1 MNFFRHF
8 ALGIKSYWKAISY
21 IRTHKLYW
29 YLPIPAALMLIIYY
43 VGSRIASWQSSWD
56 PELGCLECSNMNE
69 TIWFMVKMLLSISL
83 GLVLMKFAK
92 YIVVIVLSPL
102 LSILSQSVEKK
113 LTNNKYPFSLRQ
125 TLHDVRRGIRI
136 ALRNVMWEYIFFLII
151 LIVSAL
157 GWEKAHKSPV
167 FYLTFVIG
175 FFYYGFSFIDYINE
189 RRRLDIDQSIHF
201 MRNHRGLA
209 IAIGTIYSILILVP
223 VNLGQMINFTGFL
236 DHPFETLGTVSL
248 QFILWFL
255 ASSAPILAIVA
266 ATLAMH
272 ELVDLN
278 TNKFSVKAAGNK
290 QVDSDQYE
298 GEEDI

>member
-1 MNFFRHF
+1 MNFLRHF
-8 ALGIKSYWKAISY
+8 ALGIKSYWKAIGY

-29 YLPIPAALMLIIYY
+29 YLPIPATVMLIIYY
-43 VGSRIASWQSSWD
+43 VGSKIASWQSSWD

-136 ALRNVMWEYIFFLII
+136 AMRNVMWEYIFFLVI
-151 LIVSAL
+151 LIVSAF
-157 GWEKAHKSPV
+157 GWEEAHQSPI

-209 IAIGTIYSILILVP
+209 IAIGFIYSVLILVP
-223 VNLGQMINFTGFL
+223 VDLGVMMDYSNFL
-236 DHPFETLGTVSL
+236 DHPFETLKNSLL
-248 QFILWFL
+248 QFGLWFL
-255 ASSAPILAIVA
+255 ASVAPILAIVA
-266 ATLAMH
+266 ATLSMD
-272 ELVDLN
+272 ELVDLKKN
-278 TNKFSVKAAGNK
+278 PFSIKDEK
-290 QVDSDQYE
+290 YDQKE
-298 GEEDI
+298 IQKD

>member
-1 MNFFRHF
+1 MNFIRHF
-8 ALGIKSYWKAISY
+8 ILGIKSYWKAIGY
-21 IRTHKLYW
+21 IREHKLYW
-29 YLPIPAALMLIIYY
+29 YLPIPATLMLIIYSI
-43 VGSRIASWQSSWD
+43 GSRIASWQASWD

-113 LTNNKYPFSLRQ
+113 LTNNEYPFSLRQ

-136 ALRNVMWEYIFFLII
+136 ALRNVMWEYIFFLVI

-157 GWEKAHKSPV
+157 GWEEAHQSPI

-223 VNLGQMINFTGFL
+223 VDLGAMTNFDGFL
-236 DHPFETLGTVSL
+236 DHPFETLGTVLL
-248 QFILWFL
+248 QLVLWFL

-266 ATLAMH
+266 ATLSMH
-272 ELVDLN
+272 ELVDLS
-278 TNKFSVKAAGNK
+278 TNKFSVKAAGND

-298 GEEDI
+298 GEED